1 MHEIKIN
8 DRVTAVLTYDEDC
21 QGPEEFG
28 MLGKIYYLNK
38 SRYRLGTASVSSE
51 KMDEISLKIRQGELF
66 GLPVYAYVHSGV
78 ALATTPFSCGL
89 DSGLSGFI
97 ACSHEDITN
106 WFGEHHC
113 KSTEEVIEVL
123 RSEVEEFS
131 KFLQGDVYIVKILV
145 DGEEK
150 EVIGGYYG
158 FDYAVTCAREMGE
171 EYIKLH
177 EKVVK
182 VVLKTG
188 VGEKEVKLDDASITK
203 LEASVDFA
211 AKVGGFIVMS
221 VGSAETLP
229 GWRWRVTHRGAKL
242 IGAKLA
248 ESDNIEIKKF
258 RKMMYDIDVEG
269 FEKSEDGTYVEL
281 D

>member
-8 DRVTAVLTYDEDC
+8 DRITAVLEYDELC

-28 MLGKIYYLNK
+28 MLGKIYYLTK
-38 SRYRLGTASVSSE
+38 SRYRLGTTAVSSDQL
-51 KMDEISLKIRQGELF
+51 DEIVLKIRQGELI

-78 ALATTPFSCGL
+78 ALATTPFSCSF

-97 ACSHEDITN
+97 ACSHEDA
-106 WFGEHHC
+106 
-113 KSTEEVIEVL
+113 TEWYGAEMSKEGILDVL
-123 RSEVEEFS
+123 RNEVEEFS
-131 KFLQGDVYIVKILV
+131 KFLAGDVYVVKMLV

-150 EVIGGYYG
+150 DVIGGHYG
-158 FDYAVTCAREMGE
+158 FDYAVSCAKEMGE
-171 EYIKLH
+171 EYVKLH
-177 EKVVK
+177 KKVVK
-182 VVLKTG
+182 VALKTG
-188 VGEKEVKLDDASITK
+188 VGEKEVKLDDASISK

-221 VGSAETLP
+221 VGSTEPTP

-242 IGAKLA
+242 VGAILA
-248 ESDNIEIKKF
+248 EGNNNIEAKKF
-258 RKMMYDIDVEG
+258 REMLNGMDVEG
-269 FEKSEDGTYVEL
+269 FEKLKDGTYVEL

>member
-8 DRVTAVLTYDEDC
+8 DRITAVLEYDELC

-51 KMDEISLKIRQGELF
+51 KMDEISLKIQQGELF

-78 ALATTPFSCGL
+78 ALATTPFSCGF

-97 ACSHEDITN
+97 ACSHEDVAN
-106 WFGEHHC
+106 WYGAEMP
-113 KSTEEVIEVL
+113 KDEIIEVL
-123 RSEVEEFS
+123 RNEVEEFS
-131 KFLQGDVYIVKILV
+131 KFLAGDVYVVKILV

-150 EVIGGYYG
+150 DVIGGYYG

-171 EYIKLH
+171 EYVKLH

-188 VGEKEVKLDDASITK
+188 VSKRKVELDDASITK
-203 LEASVDFA
+203 LEACVELA

-221 VGSAETLP
+221 EGSIEPFP
-229 GWRWRVTHRGAKL
+229 GGCWHVTRRGV
-242 IGAKLA
+242 KLA
-248 ESDNIEIKKF
+248 SSVISAGNNIETKKF
-258 RKMMYDIDVEG
+258 RKMMYDVDVEG
-269 FEKSEDGTYVEL
+269 FEKLEDGTYVEL

>member
-8 DRVTAVLTYDEDC
+8 DRITAVLEYDELC

-38 SRYRLGTASVSSE
+38 SRYRLGTVPVSSE
-51 KMDEISLKIRQGELF
+51 KMDEISLKIQQGELF

-78 ALATTPFSCGL
+78 ALATTPFSCGF

-97 ACSHEDITN
+97 ACSHEDVAN
-106 WFGEHHC
+106 WYGAEMP
-113 KSTEEVIEVL
+113 KDEIIEVL
-123 RSEVEEFS
+123 RNEVEEFS
-131 KFLQGDVYIVKILV
+131 KFLAGDVYVVKILV

-150 EVIGGYYG
+150 DVVGGYYG
-158 FDYAVTCAREMGE
+158 FDYAVSCAKEMGE
-171 EYIKLH
+171 EYVKLH

-203 LEASVDFA
+203 LEESVDFA

-221 VGSAETLP
+221 VGSTEPLP

-242 IGAKLA
+242 VGAILA
-248 ESDNIEIKKF
+248 ESDNVEIKKF
-258 RKMMYDIDVEG
+258 RKMMYDVDVEG
-269 FEKSEDGTYVEL
+269 FEKLEDGTYVEL

>member
-8 DRVTAVLTYDEDC
+8 DRITAVLEYDELC

-51 KMDEISLKIRQGELF
+51 KMDEISLKIQQGELF

-78 ALATTPFSCGL
+78 ALATTPFSCGF

-97 ACSHEDITN
+97 ACSHEDVTN
-106 WFGEHHC
+106 WYGAEMP
-113 KSTEEVIEVL
+113 KDEIIEVL
-123 RSEVEEFS
+123 RTEIEEFS
-131 KFLQGDVYIVKILV
+131 QFLAGDVYVIKILV

-150 EVIGGYYG
+150 DVVGGHYG
-158 FDYAVTCAREMGE
+158 FDYAVTCAKEMGE
-171 EYIKLH
+171 EYVKLH

-221 VGSAETLP
+221 VGSAEPLP
-229 GWRWRVTHRGAKL
+229 GWRWRVTHKGVKLVGA
-242 IGAKLA
+242 ILA

-258 RKMMYDIDVEG
+258 RKMLYDGDVEG
-269 FEKSEDGTYVEL
+269 FEKLEDGTYVEL

>member
-8 DRVTAVLTYDEDC
+8 DRITAVLEYDELC

-51 KMDEISLKIRQGELF
+51 KMDEIALKIKQGALI

-78 ALATTPFSCGL
+78 ALVTTPFSCGF

-97 ACSHEDITN
+97 ACTPEDACAWYGN
-106 WFGEHHC
+106 EMAN
-113 KSTEEVIEVL
+113 TEILEVL
-123 RSEVEEFS
+123 RNEVEEFS
-131 KFLQGDVYIVKILV
+131 KFLAGDVYVIKILV

-150 EVIGGYYG
+150 DAIGGHYG
-158 FDYAVTCAREMGE
+158 FDYAVTCAKEMGE
-171 EYIKLH
+171 EYVKLH

-182 VVLKTG
+182 VVLKTHIG
-188 VGEKEVKLDDASITK
+188 KREVKLDDATVTK
-203 LEASVDFA
+203 LEECVDFA
-211 AKVGGFIVMS
+211 AKVGGSIELYGDS
-221 VGSAETLP
+221 SEPLP
-229 GWRWRVTHRGAKL
+229 GWSWRVTHKGVQ
-242 IGAKLA
+242 LA
-248 ESDNIEIKKF
+248 GIMLVESNNIETKKF
-258 RKMMYDIDVEG
+258 RKMMYDGDVEG
-269 FEKSEDGTYVEL
+269 FEKLEDGTYVEL

>member
-8 DRVTAVLTYDEDC
+8 DRITAVLEYDELC

-38 SRYRLGTASVSSE
+38 SRYRLGTAPVSGDE
-51 KMDEISLKIRQGELF
+51 MGEISLKIEQGALI

-78 ALATTPFSCGL
+78 ALATTPFSCGF

-97 ACSHEDITN
+97 ACTPEDACAWYGN
-106 WFGEHHC
+106 EMAN
-113 KSTEEVIEVL
+113 TEILEVL
-123 RSEVEEFS
+123 RNEVEEFS
-131 KFLQGDVYIVKILV
+131 KFLAGDVYVIKILV

-150 EVIGGYYG
+150 DVVGGYYG
-158 FDYAVTCAREMGE
+158 FDYAVTCAKEMGE
-171 EYIKLH
+171 EYVQLH

-182 VVLKTG
+182 VVLKIS
-188 VGEKEVKLDDASITK
+188 VGALEVKLDDATISK

-221 VGSAETLP
+221 VDSTEPLP

-242 IGAKLA
+242 VGAILA
-248 ESDNIEIKKF
+248 ESENIEIKKF
-258 RKMMYDIDVEG
+258 RKMLNGGDVEG
-269 FEKSEDGTYVEL
+269 FEKLEDGTYVEL

>member
-8 DRVTAVLTYDEDC
+8 DRITAVLEYDELC

-38 SRYRLGTASVSSE
+38 SRHRLGTAPVSGDE
-51 KMDEISLKIRQGELF
+51 MAEISLKIKQGALI

-78 ALATTPFSCGL
+78 ALATTPSSCGF

-97 ACSHEDITN
+97 ACTPEDACAWYGN
-106 WFGEHHC
+106 EMAN
-113 KSTEEVIEVL
+113 TEILEVL
-123 RSEVEEFS
+123 RNEVEEFS
-131 KFLQGDVYIVKILV
+131 KFLAGDVYVIRIIV

-158 FDYAVTCAREMGE
+158 FNYAVTCAKEMGE
-171 EYIKLH
+171 EYVKLH

-182 VVLKTG
+182 VVLKTDAG
-188 VGEKEVKLDDASITK
+188 ALEVKLDDATVSK

-211 AKVGGFIVMS
+211 AKIGGFIVM
-221 VGSAETLP
+221 GGDGNGTLP
-229 GWRWRVTHRGAKL
+229 GWSWRVTHRGVRL
-242 IGAKLA
+242 VGAILA
-248 ESDNIEIKKF
+248 YGNNIEIKKF
-258 RKMMYDIDVEG
+258 RKMLYGGDVEG
-269 FEKSEDGTYVEL
+269 FEKLEGGTYVEL

>member
-8 DRVTAVLTYDEDC
+8 DRITAVLEYDEDC

-38 SRYRLGTASVSSE
+38 SRYRLGTVPVSSE
-51 KMDEISLKIRQGELF
+51 ELGEIILKIMQGELI
-66 GLPVYAYVHSGV
+66 GLSVYAYVHSGV
-78 ALATTPFSCGL
+78 ALATTPFSCGF

-97 ACSHEDITN
+97 ACSHEDVAN
-106 WFGEHHC
+106 WYGAEMP
-113 KSTEEVIEVL
+113 KEEVIEVL
-123 RSEVEEFS
+123 RNEVEEFS
-131 KFLQGDVYIVKILV
+131 KFLAGDVYVIKILV

-150 EVIGGYYG
+150 DIVGGHYG

-171 EYIKLH
+171 EYVKLH

-203 LEASVDFA
+203 LEESVDFA

-221 VGSAETLP
+221 VGSAEPLP

-242 IGAKLA
+242 VGAILA

-258 RKMMYDIDVEG
+258 REMLHGGDVEG
-269 FEKSEDGTYVEL
+269 FEKLEDGTYVEL

>member
-1 MHEIKIN
+1 MYEIKIN
-8 DRVTAVLTYDEDC
+8 DRITAVLEYDELC

-28 MLGKIYYLNK
+28 MLGKIYYLK
-38 SRYRLGTASVSSE
+38 RSRYRLGTTPVSSDE
-51 KMDEISLKIRQGELF
+51 MDEISLKIKQGALI

-78 ALATTPFSCGL
+78 ALATTPFSCGF

-97 ACSHEDITN
+97 ACTPEDACAWYGN
-106 WFGEHHC
+106 EMAN
-113 KSTEEVIEVL
+113 TEILEVL
-123 RSEVEEFS
+123 RNEVEEFS
-131 KFLQGDVYIVKILV
+131 KFLAGDVYVIKILV

-150 EVIGGYYG
+150 DVVGGYYG
-158 FDYAVTCAREMGE
+158 FDYAVSCAKEMGE
-171 EYIKLH
+171 EYVKLH

-221 VGSAETLP
+221 VGSAEPLP
-229 GWRWRVTHRGAKL
+229 GWRWRVTHRGAEL
-242 IGAKLA
+242 VGAILA
-248 ESDNIEIKKF
+248 YGNNIEIKKF
-258 RKMMYDIDVEG
+258 RKMLYDVDVEG
-269 FEKSEDGTYVEL
+269 FEKLEDGTYVEL

>member
-8 DRVTAVLTYDEDC
+8 DRITAVLEYDELC

-28 MLGKIYYLNK
+28 MLGKIYYLTK
-38 SRYRLGTASVSSE
+38 SRYRLGTAAVSSE
-51 KMDEISLKIRQGELF
+51 DMDEISLKVKQGELI

-78 ALATTPFSCGL
+78 TLATTPFSCSF
-89 DSGLSGFI
+89 DSGLSGYI
-97 ACSHEDITN
+97 ACSREEASE
-106 WFGEHHC
+106 WYGGEMS
-113 KSTEEVIEVL
+113 KEEILEVL
-123 RSEVEEFS
+123 RSELEEFS
-131 KFLQGDVYIVKILV
+131 KFLAGDVYVIKFLV

-150 EVIGGYYG
+150 DVIGGHYG
-158 FDYAVTCAREMGE
+158 FDYAVSCAKEMGKWYVE
-171 EYIKLH
+171 LH
-177 EKVVK
+177 KKIVK

-188 VGEKEVKLDDASITK
+188 VGEKEVKLDDASISK

-221 VGSAETLP
+221 VGSAEPLP

-242 IGAKLA
+242 VGAILA
-248 ESDNIEIKKF
+248 ESDNVEIKKF
-258 RKMMYDIDVEG
+258 RKMMYDVDVEG
-269 FEKSEDGTYVEL
+269 FEKLEDGTYVEL

>member
-8 DRVTAVLTYDEDC
+8 DRITAVLEYDELC

-28 MLGKIYYLNK
+28 MLGKIYYLK
-38 SRYRLGTASVSSE
+38 RSRYRLGTTPVSSDE
-51 KMDEISLKIRQGELF
+51 MDEISLKIKQGALI
-66 GLPVYAYVHSGV
+66 GLPVYAYVHSGA
-78 ALATTPFSCGL
+78 ALATTPFSCGF

-97 ACSHEDITN
+97 ACTPEDACAWYGN
-106 WFGEHHC
+106 EMAN
-113 KSTEEVIEVL
+113 TEILEVL
-123 RSEVEEFS
+123 RNEVEEFS
-131 KFLQGDVYIVKILV
+131 KFLAGDVYVIKILV

-150 EVIGGYYG
+150 DVVGGHYG
-158 FDYAVTCAREMGE
+158 FDYAVSCAKEIGE
-171 EYIKLH
+171 EYVKLQ

-188 VGEKEVKLDDASITK
+188 VGEKEVKLDNASIAK

-221 VGSAETLP
+221 VGSAEPLP
-229 GWRWRVTHRGAKL
+229 GWRWRVTHRGAEL
-242 IGAKLA
+242 VGAILA
-248 ESDNIEIKKF
+248 YGNNIETKKF
-258 RKMMYDIDVEG
+258 RKMLNDMDVEG
-269 FEKSEDGTYVEL
+269 FEKWKDGTYVEL